1 MPRLAALVLA
11 FSWTL
16 ALSVDAQTDSAQD
29 NGSGA
34 VRLHVGMWTT
44 HLWRPTKGLDA
55 NWLVAVAWKGMYG
68 GSFINSFGDRAFAAG
83 LERSLARSDD
93 GRLARGVGY
102 RIGVVAG
109 YDERLTGIAG
119 TIPILP
125 AFQMTSDV
133 AVAGTGLE
141 LAWAGKVA
149 TLSPFMHVRR

>member
-11 FSWTL
+11 LSCTL
-16 ALSVDAQTDSAQD
+16 ALSVDAQTDSARGD
-29 NGSGA
+29 GSRA

-44 HLWRPTKGLDA
+44 HLLRPTKGLDA
-55 NWLVAVAWKGMYG
+55 NWLVAVAWNGMYG
-68 GSFINSFGDRAFAAG
+68 GSFINSFGDRTFAAG
-83 LERSLARSDD
+83 LERSLARSDG

-102 RIGVVAG
+102 RIGVVTG

-133 AVAGTGLE
+133 AIGGTGLE

-149 TLSPFMHVRR
+149 TMSPFVRMRR